1 MKLLPPPYGLLKAIG
16 IFLFKLYFR
25 LECGGLENIPEKGGF
40 IIAANHASYLDSLF
54 IAATCPRKI
63 GFMILESYY
72 RNPVINWFCSTTF
85 CIPVPERDSGSQTLK
100 EAVEYLRAIKF
111 LKGGNPLCIF
121 PEGGRSPDGRLK
133 EAKTGIAFVALKAGV
148 PVIPAGI
155 IGNFKAYSTHH
166 SFPRPYKI
174 SIRYGKPIV
183 FKKRTYTDREELKN
197 ATQVMMERIRQ
208 LME

>member
-1 MKLLPPPYGLLKAIG
+1 MKLPPPSYTILKAIG
-16 IFLFKLYFR
+16 VLLFKLYFR

-72 RNPVINWFCSTTF
+72 KNPVINWFCSSTI
-85 CIPVPERDSGSQTLK
+85 CVPVPESEEKPSTLPLK
-100 EAVEYLRAIKF
+100 QAMEYLKD
-111 LKGGNPLCIF
+111 GNALCIF
-121 PEGGRSPDGRLK
+121 PEGGRSPDGNLM
-133 EAKTGIAFVALKAGV
+133 EAKAGIAFVALKAGV
-148 PVIPAGI
+148 PVIPVGI
-155 IGNFKAYSTHH
+155 IGNFKAYSIHH
-166 SFPRPYKI
+166 KLPRPYKVFL
-174 SIRYGKPIV
+174 RYGKPIV

-197 ATQVMMERIRQ
+197 ATQVIMERIRQ